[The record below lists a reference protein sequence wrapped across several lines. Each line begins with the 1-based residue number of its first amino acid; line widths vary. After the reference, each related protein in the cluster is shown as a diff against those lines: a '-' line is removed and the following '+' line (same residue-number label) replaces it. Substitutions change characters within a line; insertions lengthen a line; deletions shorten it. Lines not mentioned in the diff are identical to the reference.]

1 MDIEQLRLKH
11 KTRLVEH
18 ACRCFGIHAPTDAKQ
33 KWIDQLL
40 AGGDLQQ
47 MLDDL
52 RGKKADALPTVQVA
66 TTRQSPP
73 SLCNEG
79 LSLHAQRIY
88 RRLLVAAGHTTAEL
102 S

>member
-1 MDIEQLRLKH
+1 MEIEQLRLKH

-18 ACRCFGIHAPTDAKQ
+18 ACRCFGINAPTDAKQ

-52 RGKKADALPTVQVA
+52 RGKKAGAIPAVEKAINRHSMLGK
-66 TTRQSPP
+66 
-73 SLCNEG
+73 EG
-79 LSLHAQRIY
+79 LSSYAKSIF
-88 RRLLVAAGHTTAEL
+88 RRLLVATGHTTSEL